1 MNQYVTGAVIKKL
14 RQKNNMTQ
22 AQLADQLGV
31 SDKTVSKW
39 ETGKGY
45 PDITLLEPIAQAFR
59 VSVAEL
65 LSGSPVQNA
74 NVSANMLRS
83 QFYVCPICGNVIHS
97 IGEAAI
103 TCHGLLLQPEMAEE
117 SDEQHKI
124 FIEKAEDEYYVR
136 VQHEMT
142 KTHYISFIAA
152 VSSERI
158 QLVKRYPEE
167 EAEARFKMQGVRKIF
182 FFCNKDGLFSMDV
195 KKGIDDKEAAYSD
208 HEIRRKQEKIM
219 DIFYQFGELMNLD
232 PCDEKVQKAA
242 EELHEIAG
250 GQKQVVIEMLNNKY
264 WKKAIRVAGGN
275 GSLEF
280 ARKVM
285 QEFYQTR

>member
-1 MNQYVTGAVIKKL
+1 MNQYVTGAVIKEL
-14 RQKNNMTQ
+14 RQKNSMTQ
-22 AQLADQLGV
+22 VQLADRLGV

-103 TCHGLLLQPEMAEE
+103 TCHGVLLQPETSEE

-136 VQHEMT
+136 VQHKMT

-182 FFCNKDGLFSMDV
+182 FFCNKDGLFSLDV

-242 EELHEIAG
+242 EELHEITG
-250 GQKQVVIEMLNNKY
+250 GQKQVVMEMLNDKY
-264 WKKAIRVAGGN
+264 WRKAIRVAGGN